1 MTRLW
6 MAQDIVGIITTT
18 GMGQSLYVEE
28 IFMHA
33 TVKAEYVN
41 TIRVACNRKLL
52 RTGDHSG

>member
-6 MAQDIVGIITTT
+6 MAQDIVGTITMT